1 MAVPANIL
9 QTVQTY
15 QMSALAFLQNLNCFV
30 GTANTR
36 FKDFDRLTANLG
48 DTVTFDLPPRFT
60 TTNNLVVNF
69 QPADQRVQ
77 PLTVDQ
83 QISTS
88 YAFTAQQFIFNVR
101 DYMERFSKGA
111 ITEIGAKIESNVAN
125 NCQTGPYRFYGDGVT
140 PINSFG
146 QLAQALALFR
156 NFGSAPGPAKGYLSD
171 IAVAQIVNSGLNQF
185 AMERNNK
192 MSNSWE
198 VGAFSRCDWF
208 QSNLLPVHISGYAGV
223 NGSLLTV
230 QGVTLNP
237 NGDGS
242 IVAITFLVAGA
253 PGAVAN
259 MINQYDRLQFNDG
272 VVGFTNM
279 RFLTF
284 VGHEVSQSPVQFM
297 ATAQAAS
304 NAGSVVT
311 VNITP
316 FLQANA
322 TNSQN
327 INQQIQVG
335 MTVSV
340 LPSHR
345 AGMITAGDPFFLAM
359 PQLPDEIP
367 YPTANSYDPET
378 GVSLR
383 MYYGSR
389 FGQNERGMVHDAIWG
404 STLVPEYAIAVIFPL

>member
-15 QMSALAFLQNLNCFV
+15 QMSALAFLQNLNCFI

-77 PLTVDQ
+77 PLTVNQ

-101 DYMERFSKGA
+101 DYMERFGKGA
-111 ITEIGAKIESNVAN
+111 VTEIGAKIEANVAG
-125 NCQTGPYRFYGDGVT
+125 NCETGPYRFYGDGVT

-208 QSNLLPVHISGYAGV
+208 QSNLLPVHNSGYAGR

-230 QGVTLNP
+230 TAVGLDAFGAVT
-237 NGDGS
+237 S
-242 IVAITFLVAGA
+242 ITFLVGGA
-253 PGAVAN
+253 PGVQADMV
-259 MINQYDRLQFNDG
+259 NQFDRFQFNDG
-272 VVGFTNM
+272 VPGFPNL
-279 RFLTF
+279 RFRTF
-284 VGHEVSQSPVQFM
+284 VGHEVSQSPVQFQ

-304 NAGSVVT
+304 DGASHVT
-311 VNITP
+311 VQITP
-316 FLQANA
+316 ALQANA
-322 TNSQN
+322 TNNQN
-327 INQQIQVG
+327 INFPIQVG
-335 MTVSV
+335 MTANV

-345 AGMITAGDPFFLAM
+345 VGMITAGDPLFLGM
-359 PQLPDEIP
+359 PQLPDEVP